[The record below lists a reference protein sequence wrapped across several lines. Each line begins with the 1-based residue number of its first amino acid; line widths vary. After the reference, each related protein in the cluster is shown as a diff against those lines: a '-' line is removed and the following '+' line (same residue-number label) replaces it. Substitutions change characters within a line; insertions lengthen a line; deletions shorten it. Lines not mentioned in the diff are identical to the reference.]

1 MLSKKGGKMLRE
13 AFSSLFATVAA
24 VAVLFL
30 MCKRIRTQAR
40 SILAYQTCTSH
51 IAFLRCLLHFRLLIM
66 IWMTTTTHSLDLT
79 LSFPFEEV
87 LLALV
92 LCEEL
97 ELTSVDG
104 APPLQSDHLHCVL
117 IFHAQLDQSHG
128 HEDRSS
134 PEAGHTVDTHAR
146 LCRVSLLEGFL
157 DEEEP
162 LFQDFAGGCT
172 AVRKGQLCDG
182 HSRLL
187 QVVGLVGRVSGAHQV
202 ADLVRLENTY
212 IVVNGGVLRLLRD
225 EEPHVLELDLG
236 RRRPNEGM
244 PSHPC

>member
-1 MLSKKGGKMLRE
+1 MDVQQKRGKNVRE
-13 AFSSLFATVAA
+13 ASSSLFATVAA

-30 MCKRIRTQAR
+30 MCKRIKTQAR

-51 IAFLRCLLHFRLLIM
+51 IAFLCCLLHFRLLIM

-146 LCRVSLLEGFL
+146 LCRVSLLEKKSL
-157 DEEEP
+157 TSS
-162 LFQDFAGGCT
+162 C
-172 AVRKGQLCDG
+172 
-182 HSRLL
+182 S
-187 QVVGLVGRVSGAHQV
+187 
-202 ADLVRLENTY
+202 
-212 IVVNGGVLRLLRD
+212 
-225 EEPHVLELDLG
+225 
-236 RRRPNEGM
+236 
-244 PSHPC
+244 